1 MYKIKLEQISQWGVS
16 TLKDSF
22 NKLPTTDHR
31 DCEYRLRRYSKI
43 KLSDTD
49 YFKYMKMESEPFN
62 QSTYYNQFQGGIDR
76 KFEDIEDEVV
86 KSGGMLEMCD
96 TFLESSGCVDDHE
109 IEIHQIRI
117 VTGNELTPVSPEGI
131 HQDGYRFI
139 AMVGINRYN
148 ITGGNL
154 LVYKTDEGEPPIVD
168 FPLESGEMV
177 MLDDRAM
184 WHDATPIKQVGHEGQ
199 GWMDVFIL
207 TAK

>member
-16 TLKDSF
+16 TVRDSF
-22 NKLPTTDHR
+22 DRLPETDHR
-31 DCEYRLRRYSKI
+31 DGKYRLRRYSKI
-43 KLSDTD
+43 KLCDTD
-49 YFKYMKMESEPFN
+49 HFKYMKLESEVFN
-62 QSTYYNQFQGGIDR
+62 QSGSYNKFQGDVPR
-76 KFEDIEDEVV
+76 QFEDIEDEVV
-86 KSGGMLEMCD
+86 ESGGMLEMCD

-117 VTGNELTPVSPEGI
+117 ITKDELTPVSPEGV

-154 LVYKTDEGEPPIVD
+154 LVCKTYEGKPIVD
-168 FPLESGEMV
+168 FPLESGEMI
-177 MLDDRAM
+177 MLDDTVM
-184 WHDATPIKQVGHEGQ
+184 WHDATQIKPINPDVQ
-199 GWMDVFIL
+199 GWMDAFIL

>member
-1 MYKIKLEQISQWGVS
+1 MYKIKLEQISSWGVR
-16 TLKDSF
+16 TVRDSF

-31 DCEYRLRRYSKI
+31 DGQYRLRRYSKI

-49 YFKYMKMESEPFN
+49 HFKYMKMESEPFN
-62 QSTYYNQFQGGIDR
+62 QSASYNKFQGNIPR
-76 KFEDIEDEVV
+76 EFEDIEDEVV
-86 KSGGMLEMCD
+86 ESGGMLEMCD
-96 TFLESSGCVDDHE
+96 TFLESSGFSDDHE

-117 VTGNELTPVSPEGI
+117 ITRDEPSPVSPEGV

-154 LVYKTDEGEPPIVD
+154 LVCKTYEGNPILD

-177 MLDDRAM
+177 MIDDKAM
-184 WHDATPIKQVGHEGQ
+184 WHNATQIKPVDPDVQGYMDA
-199 GWMDVFIL
+199 FIL
-207 TAK
+207 TAN

>member
-16 TLKDSF
+16 TVRDSF

-31 DCEYRLRRYSKI
+31 DGNYRLRRYSRI
-43 KLSDTD
+43 KLCDTEH
-49 YFKYMKMESEPFN
+49 FKYMKLESKPFN
-62 QSTYYNQFQGGIDR
+62 QSGSYNKFQGDVPR
-76 KFEDIEDEVV
+76 EFEDIEDEVIE
-86 KSGGMLEMCD
+86 SGGMLEMCD
-96 TFLESSGCVDDHE
+96 TFLQSSGFSDDHE

-117 VTGNELTPVSPEGI
+117 VVGNELTPVSPEGV

-154 LVYKTDEGEPPIVD
+154 LVCKTCEGKPIVD

-184 WHDATPIKQVGHEGQ
+184 WHDATPIKQVGHEVQ

>member
-1 MYKIKLEQISQWGVS
+1 MYKIKLEQISPWGVS
-16 TLKDSF
+16 TVRDSF

-31 DCEYRLRRYSKI
+31 DGKYRLRRYSRI
-43 KLSDTD
+43 KLCDTEH
-49 YFKYMKMESEPFN
+49 FKYMKMESKPFN
-62 QSTYYNQFQGGIDR
+62 QSGSYNKFQGDVPR
-76 KFEDIEDEVV
+76 EFEDIEDEVIE
-86 KSGGMLEMCD
+86 SGGMLEMCD
-96 TFLESSGCVDDHE
+96 TFLQSSGFSDDHE

-131 HQDGYRFI
+131 HQDGYKFI

-154 LVYKTDEGEPPIVD
+154 LVCKTDEGEPIVD

-184 WHDATPIKQVGHEGQ
+184 WHDATPIKQVSPAVQ

>member
-16 TLKDSF
+16 TVRGSF
-22 NKLPTTDHR
+22 DRLPKTDHR
-31 DCEYRLRRYSKI
+31 DGQYRLRRYSKI

-49 YFKYMKMESEPFN
+49 HFKYMKMESEAFN
-62 QSTYYNQFQGGIDR
+62 QSAHYNQFQGGVDR
-76 KFEDIEDEVV
+76 KFEDIEDDVIE
-86 KSGGMLEMCD
+86 SGGMLEMCD
-96 TFLESSGCVDDHE
+96 TFLESSGFSDDHQ
-109 IEIHQIRI
+109 IEIHQMRI
-117 VTGNELTPVSPEGI
+117 ITRDELTPVSPEGV

-154 LVYKTDEGEPPIVD
+154 LVCKTYEGKPIVD
-168 FPLESGEMV
+168 FPLESGEMI

-184 WHDATPIKQVGHEGQ
+184 WHDAAQIKPVNPDIQGH
-199 GWMDVFIL
+199 MDAFIL

>member
-1 MYKIKLEQISQWGVS
+1 MYKIKLEQVSKWGVS

-31 DCEYRLRRYSKI
+31 DCKYRLRRYSRI
-43 KLSDTD
+43 KLCDTD
-49 YFKYMKMESEPFN
+49 HSKYMKLESEAFN
-62 QSTYYNQFQGGIDR
+62 QASHYNQFQGGIDR
-76 KFEDIEDEVV
+76 QFEDIEDEVV
-86 KSGGMLEMCD
+86 ESGGMLEMCD
-96 TFLESSGCVDDHE
+96 TFLESCGYDDDHE
-109 IEIHQIRI
+109 IEIHQMRI
-117 VTGNELTPVSPEGI
+117 VVGNELAPVSPEGV

-154 LVYKTDEGEPPIVD
+154 LVSKTCEGKPIVD

-177 MLDDRAM
+177 MLDDRVM
-184 WHDATPIKQVGHEGQ
+184 WHNATPIKQVSSAVQ

>member
-16 TLKDSF
+16 TVRDSF

-31 DCEYRLRRYSKI
+31 DGKYRLRRYSKM

-49 YFKYMKMESEPFN
+49 HSKYMKMESETFN
-62 QSTYYNQFQGGIDR
+62 QSAHYNKFQGGVDR
-76 KFEDIEDEVV
+76 QFEDIEDEVIE
-86 KSGGMLEMCD
+86 SGGMLEMCG

-109 IEIHQIRI
+109 IEIHQMRI
-117 VTGNELTPVSPEGI
+117 ITRDELTPVSPEGV

-148 ITGGNL
+148 IAGGNL
-154 LVYKTDEGEPPIVD
+154 LVCKTYEGKPIVD
-168 FPLESGEMV
+168 FPLESGEMI
-177 MLDDRAM
+177 MLDDTVM
-184 WHDATPIKQVGHEGQ
+184 WHNATQIKPVNPDVQ

>member
-31 DCEYRLRRYSKI
+31 DGQYRLRRYSKI
-43 KLSDTD
+43 KLCDTD
-49 YFKYMKMESEPFN
+49 HSKYMKMESEAFN
-62 QSTYYNQFQGGIDR
+62 QSPHYNQFQGGVDR

-86 KSGGMLEMCD
+86 ESGGMMEMCD
-96 TFLESSGCVDDHE
+96 VFLKSSGFSDDHE
-109 IEIHQIRI
+109 IEIHQMRI
-117 VTGNELTPVSPEGI
+117 VARNELTPVSPEGV

-154 LVYKTDEGEPPIVD
+154 LVSKTYEGKPIVD

-177 MLDDRAM
+177 MLDDKAM
-184 WHDATPIKQVGHEGQ
+184 WHDATQIKPISSSIQ
-199 GWMDVFIL
+199 GWMDAFIL

>member
-1 MYKIKLEQISQWGVS
+1 MYKIKLEQISPWGVN
-16 TLKDSF
+16 TVRDSF

-31 DCEYRLRRYSKI
+31 DGQYRLRRYSKI

-49 YFKYMKMESEPFN
+49 HFKYMKMESESFS
-62 QSTYYNQFQGGIDR
+62 QSTHYNQFQGGVDR

-86 KSGGMLEMCD
+86 ESGGMLEMCD
-96 TFLESSGCVDDHE
+96 TFLESSGFSDDHE
-109 IEIHQIRI
+109 IEIHQMRI
-117 VTGNELTPVSPEGI
+117 VAGNELTPVSPEGV

-139 AMVGINRYN
+139 AMIGINRYN

-154 LVYKTDEGEPPIVD
+154 LVCKTDEGEPIVD

-184 WHDATPIKQVGHEGQ
+184 WHDATPIKEVSHAVQ

>member
-1 MYKIKLEQISQWGVS
+1 MYKIKLEQSSQWGVS
-16 TLKDSF
+16 TVRDSF

-31 DCEYRLRRYSKI
+31 DGQYRLRRYSKI

-49 YFKYMKMESEPFN
+49 HFKYMKMESEPFN
-62 QSTYYNQFQGGIDR
+62 QSASYNKFQGNIPR
-76 KFEDIEDEVV
+76 EFEDIEDEVV
-86 KSGGMLEMCD
+86 ESGGMLEMCD
-96 TFLESSGCVDDHE
+96 TFLESSGFSDDHE

-117 VTGNELTPVSPEGI
+117 ITRDEPSPVSPEGV

-154 LVYKTDEGEPPIVD
+154 LVCKTYEGNPILD

-177 MLDDRAM
+177 MIDDKAM
-184 WHDATPIKQVGHEGQ
+184 WHNATQIKPVDPDVQGYMDA
-199 GWMDVFIL
+199 FIL
-207 TAK
+207 TAN

>member
-31 DCEYRLRRYSKI
+31 DGKYRLRRYSRI
-43 KLSDTD
+43 KLSDSIH
-49 YFKYMKMESEPFN
+49 FKYMKLESKAFN
-62 QSTYYNQFQGGIDR
+62 QSTHYNQFQGGVDR
-76 KFEDIEDEVV
+76 KFEDIEDDVV
-86 KSGGMLEMCD
+86 NSGGMLEMCD
-96 TFLESSGCVDDHE
+96 TFLESSGFSDDHQ
-109 IEIHQIRI
+109 IEIHQMRI
-117 VTGNELTPVSPEGI
+117 ITRDELTPVSPEGV

-154 LVYKTDEGEPPIVD
+154 LVCKTYEGKPIVD
-168 FPLESGEMV
+168 FPLESGEMI
-177 MLDDRAM
+177 MLDDTVM
-184 WHDATPIKQVGHEGQ
+184 WHDATQIKPINPDVQ
-199 GWMDVFIL
+199 GWMDAFIL

>member
-1 MYKIKLEQISQWGVS
+1 MYKIKLEQISQWGVN

-31 DCEYRLRRYSKI
+31 DGQYRLRRYSKI
-43 KLSDTD
+43 KLCDTD
-49 YFKYMKMESEPFN
+49 HSKYMKMESEAFN
-62 QSTYYNQFQGGIDR
+62 QSTHYNQFQGGVDR

-86 KSGGMLEMCD
+86 ESGGMLEMCD
-96 TFLESSGCVDDHE
+96 TFLGSSGFSDDHE
-109 IEIHQIRI
+109 IEIHQMRI
-117 VTGNELTPVSPEGI
+117 VAGNELTPVSPEGV

-154 LVYKTDEGEPPIVD
+154 LVCKTDEGEPIVD

-177 MLDDRAM
+177 MLDDRIM
-184 WHDATPIKQVGHEGQ
+184 WHNATPIKQVSHAVQ

-207 TAK
+207 TAR

>member
-31 DCEYRLRRYSKI
+31 DKYRLRRYSRI
-43 KLSDTD
+43 KLCDTEH
-49 YFKYMKMESEPFN
+49 FKYMKLESKPFN
-62 QSTYYNQFQGGIDR
+62 QSGSYNKFQGDVPR
-76 KFEDIEDEVV
+76 EFEDIEDEVIE
-86 KSGGMLEMCD
+86 SGGMLEMCD
-96 TFLESSGCVDDHE
+96 TFLQSSGFSDDHE

-117 VTGNELTPVSPEGI
+117 VTGNELTPVSPEGV

-148 ITGGNL
+148 IAGGNL
-154 LVYKTDEGEPPIVD
+154 LVYKTYEGEPIVD
-168 FPLESGEMV
+168 FPLDDGEMI
-177 MLDDRAM
+177 MLDDSAM
-184 WHDATPIKQVGHEGQ
+184 WHDAGPIKQVSHEVQ
-199 GWMDVFIL
+199 GWMDAFIL